1 MSTAVVIVG
10 GGFGGLE
17 AAFTL
22 RSLTGDA
29 VTITL
34 VDLDGFHS
42 FIPSIHEV
50 SSGKITSRSIQIPL
64 ATVLAPAGI
73 RFVRDAVTSLSAG
86 DLFAEKTNVGLVPLI
101 NFKLERRLG
110 DRASFLL
117 EGDALAAPQ
126 GRAEDIFAGVL
137 VHANDNWSVKA
148 GYRILE
154 GGADNDEVYTFALI
168 HYAAVG
174 VVVRF

>member
-73 RFVRDAVTSLSAG
+73 GFVRDAVIAIDPANRRMTTAAQVVAAQVVTAFSRHFQLRGTKSRA
-86 DLFAEKTNVGLVPLI
+86 KTTA
-101 NFKLERRLG
+101 
-110 DRASFLL
+110 RA
-117 EGDALAAPQ
+117 
-126 GRAEDIFAGVL
+126 
-137 VHANDNWSVKA
+137 
-148 GYRILE
+148 
-154 GGADNDEVYTFALI
+154 
-168 HYAAVG
+168 
-174 VVVRF
+174 